1 MNHKVIQEGFFN
13 DVHSRHIYTEYED
26 ERLKELEG
34 KAFDP
39 SIQENIVEYVSQVIK
54 ESSSIV
60 NALEAVGAMYCIPAS
75 HFMRDN
81 NVKGIQLNGANI
93 VAPDLNNPSEN
104 VNAITRAISALLD
117 NISKRIDDKV
127 DMYQLKTMKDN
138 KRLANQKPVNPHKG
152 KVKERVYDDEDNE
165 IVIYDSGMIDFN
177 PCDSSRRKI
186 EELRAQGR
194 IPENSQPVGSSYFTE
209 EEDDITSDIDSVSSA
224 DMSENDMSSNIGESA
239 AFIRLSEA
247 YDHTRN
253 LGYELMTE
261 QGFKGLQPTDVIM
274 EASKVSTNKKLQGP
288 VSDISHMRFDN
299 THIVN
304 AINLIND
311 AVKDQKVVK
320 ASDISFKDL
329 FDNDKTKKA
338 LDELSDQLDARIC
351 IEYKD
356 GPRSLW
362 NVYTVSPN
370 FDSVNNYNK
379 ITLSKTKG
387 FQLGGNKI
395 VVNIIGD
402 CIPMISG
409 DTGIEYIGQ
418 TIISILM
425 HEIFHQIIHVWR
437 LIDSSFMAA
446 LTSTIALAS
455 SMKKVKSRRICITN
469 YVNALDN
476 FMGKKLSIITKRTL
490 IKHLIVVSSVCYDDK
505 KLNKYRQEIASNDD
519 KSLKPSDEDINKQI
533 DKSIKIYE
541 KAINNASKSLKIGW
555 KVVKGIIGAGMII
568 SQMLSDN
575 KHKFITSIYG
585 FLIMSESIMS
595 IAVRLH
601 IKAAMSSYAEMRD
614 YEEQNCDMFAS
625 MYQLPPVFR
634 LVINERLNIVPNDVS
649 DIDRLKKFS
658 KVDIALSKVLLDIH
672 PSSMERNRDAVKCA
686 NAMLEA
692 GGDLLDPSI
701 KKYLEWI
708 VENFSSS
715 LDVDI
720 GEIYNKSVFDPEMAE
735 DIDKHMQSL
744 ITDADVKVE
753 D

>member
-93 VAPDLNNPSEN
+93 VAPDLNNPGEN
-104 VNAITRAISALLD
+104 VNAITRSISALLD

-224 DMSENDMSSNIGESA
+224 DMSENDMSSNIGEYT
-239 AFIRLSEA
+239 AFIRLCEA

-274 EASKVSTNKKLQGP
+274 ESSKVSTDKKLQGS

-299 THIVN
+299 KHIVN

-351 IEYKD
+351 IKYKD

-362 NVYTVSPN
+362 NVYTVASN
-370 FDSVNNYNK
+370 FDSVNNYNE

-541 KAINNASKSLKIGW
+541 KALEDASKSLKIGK
-555 KVVKGIIGAGMII
+555 KVASGIIGAGMII
-568 SQMLSDN
+568 SQLFSEKAKVIGSIGIIIMAGSMLS
-575 KHKFITSIYG
+575 ITGRVLFRS
-585 FLIMSESIMS
+585 
-595 IAVRLH
+595 
-601 IKAAMSSYAEMRD
+601 AMNEYAEMRD

-715 LDVDI
+715 LDADI
-720 GEIYNKSVFDPEMAE
+720 DEIYNKTVFDPHMAE

>member
-93 VAPDLNNPSEN
+93 VAPDLNNPGEN
-104 VNAITRAISALLD
+104 VNAITRSISALLD

-209 EEDDITSDIDSVSSA
+209 EEDDITSDIGSVSSA

-239 AFIRLSEA
+239 TYIKLCEA

-362 NVYTVSPN
+362 NVYTICPN

-455 SMKKVKSRRICITN
+455 SMKKAKSRRICITN

-476 FMGKKLSIITKRTL
+476 FMGKKLNIITKRTL

-505 KLNKYRQEIASNDD
+505 KLNKYRQEIASDDD
-519 KSLKPSDEDINKQI
+519 KSIKPSDEDINKQI

-541 KAINNASKSLKIGW
+541 KVIKDANKSLKIGK
-555 KVVKGIIGAGMII
+555 KVVSGIIGAGMII
-568 SQMLSDN
+568 SQLFSEKYGRVIAN
-575 KHKFITSIYG
+575 IG
-585 FLIMSESIMS
+585 FLIVGESILS
-595 IAVRLH
+595 IAGRLL
-601 IKAAMSSYAEMRD
+601 IKVAMSTYAEMRD

-658 KVDIALSKVLLDIH
+658 KVDIALSKVLLDVH

-715 LDVDI
+715 LDADI
-720 GEIYNKSVFDPEMAE
+720 DEIYNKTVFDPHMAE